1 MIEIKLCELYVKLF
15 CGFCGFVLNGLW
27 ILCDPCQAVFV
38 LLLSYNTEDSYN
50 SAQEKPSGLHG
61 FADAGGLFYVMY
73 FVICFALLM
82 PQVKSSS
89 HFPSAVYCPALERIY
104 FIWLSGYRN

>member
-61 FADAGGLFYVMY
+61 FADAGGLYYVLY
-73 FVICFALLM
+73 PAGDFLNSGQADKSIRFATC
-82 PQVKSSS
+82 S
-89 HFPSAVYCPALERIY
+89 
-104 FIWLSGYRN
+104 